1 MDQSFKTSAS
11 RQISRVFM
19 MRVLYTL
26 IFLLLLPLELISL
39 ERSNGLPLPNFVL
52 IVVDDAGLM
61 DFGGYGGEVSTPHI
75 TALGDAGVRFSNYHT
90 SPLCAPT
97 RAMLLTGVDNHLTG
111 VGTIP
116 EVVTP
121 EQKQTR
127 GYSMQFLPEIKTIAD
142 KLTAV
147 GYRTYMTGKWHL
159 GFGGEETAALPF
171 NRGFKKTFIL
181 DATGGDNYSNH
192 SYLPYYNEA
201 PWFENGKPTKL
212 PDNF

>member
-1 MDQSFKTSAS
+1 
-11 RQISRVFM
+11 
-19 MRVLYTL
+19 MRFLYTL

-39 ERSNGLPLPNFVL
+39 EQSKGSPLPNFVL

-116 EVVTP
+116 EVVTS

-127 GYSMQFLPEIKTIAD
+127 GYSMQFLPEIETIAD
-142 KLTAV
+142 KLRTV
-147 GYRTYMTGKWHL
+147 G
-159 GFGGEETAALPF
+159 
-171 NRGFKKTFIL
+171 
-181 DATGGDNYSNH
+181 
-192 SYLPYYNEA
+192 
-201 PWFENGKPTKL
+201 
-212 PDNF
+212 

>member
-1 MDQSFKTSAS
+1 MSGCRVKVIFSLLV
-11 RQISRVFM
+11 RQTCRSSLF
-19 MRVLYTL
+19 
-26 IFLLLLPLELISL
+26 FLLLLPFELICL
-39 ERSNGLPLPNFVL
+39 EQSKGSPLPNFVL

-127 GYSMQFLPEIKTIAD
+127 GYSCLLYTSDAAD
-142 KLTAV
+142 
-147 GYRTYMTGKWHL
+147 
-159 GFGGEETAALPF
+159 E
-171 NRGFKKTFIL
+171 
-181 DATGGDNYSNH
+181 
-192 SYLPYYNEA
+192 
-201 PWFENGKPTKL
+201 
-212 PDNF
+212 